1 MWKTTNFCRRRWAYL
16 IVFNQSISEINMT
29 KEELEKIIDKLNE
42 DIDNRYFPEE
52 WGQNMYRKIL
62 RLEQLYDD
70 LYGN

>member
-1 MWKTTNFCRRRWAYL
+1 
-16 IVFNQSISEINMT
+16 MT